1 MNAIDDRSAIDR
13 ILDAGVRLFSAH
25 GYDGVSMTDLAGAA
39 QVSKANIFHHFAN
52 KDELYVAVLK
62 HALADFQT
70 QLAQLT
76 RSEPDF
82 AGRVRAFVRWHSRRL
97 REREPQTRLLLR
109 EMFGEGQRGPQIA
122 REVFGEGQRLL
133 LDLVSGGQRDGHLRT
148 DVDPAVIALTLVAVD
163 IFSFLAA
170 PTLRANPAMAFA
182 ADADTLA
189 ARVSDLILN
198 GALVRQDALAG
209 ATE

>member
-1 MNAIDDRSAIDR
+1 MSSQPDRSAIDR
-13 ILDAGVRLFSAH
+13 ILDEGVRLFAAR
-25 GYDGVSMTDLAGAA
+25 GFDGVSMTDLAGAA

-52 KDELYVAVLK
+52 KDDLYLAVLK
-62 HALADFQT
+62 HAVADFSL

-76 RSEPDF
+76 RAEPDF
-82 AGRVRAFVRWHSRRL
+82 AERVRTFVSWHSQRL